1 MPTRVHKIL
10 GFKWFAKCGTRRQ
23 GSYRWIGSQSRRPQ
37 HFIVC
42 REAEHRQNKVLHA
55 VIKMKEP
62 ALRRYFTGRS
72 VKPLNGAE
80 VKSFGTERLR
90 KDNPG
95 SCQARI

>member
-1 MPTRVHKIL
+1 MPVSL
-10 GFKWFAKCGTRRQ
+10 GLQAF
-23 GSYRWIGSQSRRPQ
+23 RPASWLVTADNDAARNPAR
-37 HFIVC
+37 FIVC

-62 ALRRYFTGRS
+62 TLRRYFTGRS

-90 KDNPG
+90 KDNPRG
-95 SCQARI
+95 CQARI